1 MKLAFSAASPYVRK
15 VTACAIKRGINDKI
29 ERLKIGTTDPAL
41 LQYNALSKVPTLITD
56 DGTCIFDSPVICE
69 FLDGIGSA
77 PRLFPPAGPAR
88 WKALTQEAL
97 ADGILDATQPRRRE
111 LTLPQDEGRKGYI
124 ALQQGK
130 VTRAVAEFEKQAGSL
145 GNLDTI
151 GEISIGCA
159 LGYLDFRY
167 ANEPWRAGHPK
178 LTAWYEK
185 VVKLPPL
192 ADTMPVA

>member
-1 MKLAFSAASPYVRK
+1 MKLAFSPASPYVRK
-15 VTACAIKRGINDKI
+15 VTACAIKRGLNDKI

-56 DGTCIFDSPVICE
+56 DGTCLFDSPVICE
-69 FLDGIGSA
+69 YLDSIGSA
-77 PRLFPPAGPAR
+77 PKLFPPAGPAR

-111 LTLPQDEGRKGYI
+111 LTLPLDEGRKGYI

-130 VTRAVAEFEKQAGSL
+130 VTRAIAEFEKQAGSL

-151 GEISIGCA
+151 GEITIGCA
-159 LGYLDFRY
+159 VGYLDFRY
-167 ANEPWRAGHPK
+167 ANEPWRPGHPK
-178 LTAWYEK
+178 LAAWYEK
-185 VVKLPPL
+185 VVKLAPL
-192 ADTMPVA
+192 AETIPVG